1 MFFLLVKKMGCV
13 PDVMVLGFCVVF
25 VILLGVLFSDFE
37 TLKEIT
43 HLFIYLFLNISLI
56 DLLH

>member
-1 MFFLLVKKMGCV
+1 MGCV